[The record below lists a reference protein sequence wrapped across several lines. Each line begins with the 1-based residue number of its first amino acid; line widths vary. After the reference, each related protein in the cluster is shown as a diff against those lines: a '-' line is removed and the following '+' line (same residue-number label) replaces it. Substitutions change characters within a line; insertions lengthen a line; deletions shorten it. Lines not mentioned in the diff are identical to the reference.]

1 MVWRKR
7 CRGGVSP
14 QQQLINSN
22 MCGITGFTG
31 KRNDIFFKKMLAKI
45 AHRGRDERTIWS
57 EGEFNL
63 GMNRLAI
70 NDLRPGLYPMKFRHL
85 RLVYNGEIYNAGQL
99 RLKLKAQGV
108 KFPSN
113 CDGEVI
119 LPLYHQ
125 YGLKSFSLLDGMF
138 ALAIV
143 DLHKKQVV
151 LARDKFGEKPL
162 FYSIVEGELMFAS
175 EIKALLVSKK
185 IDKTIS
191 TDSLSEYLQQGYVF
205 SPRTLLKSV
214 NKLQAGH
221 YLMYGGKGLTTKP
234 YFQLKAGEEAI
245 EDMGEENLVKILEKK
260 IRSAVK
266 SRLLSDVPVGCFLSG
281 GVDSSLIT
289 LFASKEIKNLHT
301 FSVSFADGKH
311 DESRYSK
318 RVSRLLGINHHEI
331 ICSPEAVKLLI
342 KRWGEITDEPI
353 CDAAMIPT
361 YLLSKEAA
369 KFVKVVLTGEGADEI
384 FGGYD
389 RYWKYLI
396 AGKLGR
402 FVKPIAETYSTQGI
416 WFGDDLKNLVN
427 GSDENIKKFK
437 FESLSKAKDLL
448 QAMQLV
454 DIAGYLPDQLFRK
467 VDMMSMRHT
476 LEARAPFVDPDLVS
490 FALSLPRK
498 YKVRGTTGKYLLK
511 KLAEKYFS
519 GQLVWRK
526 KHGFTLPLDE
536 WFRGPLRE
544 IAESSVK
551 KLSDLSDK
559 MNPKFYKTLVNKHI
573 SKKGNYGDKIWSIIV
588 LTAWAKKHQIK
599 L

>member
-1 MVWRKR
+1 
-7 CRGGVSP
+7 
-14 QQQLINSN
+14 
-22 MCGITGFTG
+22 
-31 KRNDIFFKKMLAKI
+31 MLAAI
-45 AHRGRDERTIWS
+45 AHRGRDERIIWS
-57 EGEFNL
+57 EKEFNL

-99 RLKLKAQGV
+99 RRQLEAQGV
-108 KFPSN
+108 KLPSN

-125 YGLKSFSLLDGMF
+125 YGVKSFSRLDGMF

-143 DLHKKQVV
+143 DLDKKQVV
-151 LARDKFGEKPL
+151 LARDKFGEKPI
-162 FYSIVEGELMFAS
+162 FYTFTGRELMFAS
-175 EIKALLVSKK
+175 EIRALLASER

-191 TDSLSEYLQQGYVF
+191 DTGLAEYLQQGYVF
-205 SPRTLLKSV
+205 APETLLKHV
-214 NKLQAGH
+214 NKLPAGH
-221 YLMYGGKGLTTKP
+221 YLIYGGKSSKVKP
-234 YFQLKAGEEAI
+234 YFRLKIKKMGEDEAGEN
-245 EDMGEENLVKILEKK
+245 DLVDRLEKK
-260 IRSAVK
+260 VRSAVQ
-266 SRLLSDVPVGCFLSG
+266 SRLLADVPVGCFLSG

-289 LFASKEIKNLHT
+289 FFASREIKNLHT

-311 DESRYSK
+311 DESRYSN
-318 RVSRLLGINHHEI
+318 RVSKLLGTNHHEV
-331 ICSPEAVKLLI
+331 ICSPEAVRPLI
-342 KRWGEITDEPI
+342 EGWGQIIDEPI

-361 YLLSKEAA
+361 YLLSQAAA

-396 AGKLGR
+396 AGKLWR
-402 FVKPIAETYSTQGI
+402 FLKPIAETYSTQGI
-416 WFGDDLKNLVN
+416 WFGDDLKNLFN
-427 GSDENIKKFK
+427 GCDRNIRKVKFDRLSD
-437 FESLSKAKDLL
+437 AKDLL
-448 QAMQLV
+448 LAMQLV

-476 LEARAPFVDPDLVS
+476 LEARAPFVDPELVS
-490 FALSLPRK
+490 LALSLPRK

-511 KLAEKYFS
+511 KLGEKYLS
-519 GQLVWRK
+519 GQLAWRK
-526 KHGFTLPLDE
+526 KHGFTLPLDD

-544 IAESSVK
+544 MAESSVK

-559 MNPKFYKTLVNKHI
+559 MNPKFYETLVNKHI
-573 SKKGNYGDKIWSIIV
+573 IKKGNYGDKIWSMMV
-588 LTAWAKKHQIK
+588 LTAWAKKHQIR